1 MTNEP
6 VQTSVTVI
14 ETDNTITLGAASW
27 DNNFR
32 DRLNYDRQNILTQAI
47 TAWRSNPI
55 ARRIIELTTE
65 FAVGTGFT
73 FTAPKTIE
81 RLSAQVLAASAQ

>member
-1 MTNEP
+1 MKCPNH
-6 VQTSVTVI
+6 SYRA
-14 ETDNTITLGAASW
+14 ETENTITLGAASW

-65 FAVGTGFT
+65 FTVGTGFT
-73 FTAPKTIE
+73 FEAPPSLMTI
-81 RLSAQVLAASAQ
+81 S